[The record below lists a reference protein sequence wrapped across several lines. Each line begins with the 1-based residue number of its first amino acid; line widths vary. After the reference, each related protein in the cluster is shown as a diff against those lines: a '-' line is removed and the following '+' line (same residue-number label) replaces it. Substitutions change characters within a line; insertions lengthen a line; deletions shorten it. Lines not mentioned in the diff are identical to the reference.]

1 MPFFISYT
9 CHIVFLTSFSGSKR
23 FKECL
28 SYILANLGSNEKTEY
43 TTVIKIN
50 KNTRMWGGAERNR
63 QRQTERQSHSHRNAG
78 NQNTVMMGE
87 AFLLAFIHYR
97 ASIQVPGC
105 SILFSSKETIWTL
118 FVHEIQRKFGMKV
131 STKFFTFLME
141 KKQCLSL
148 HFPFIYFLNWS
159 LVDR

>member
-50 KNTRMWGGAERNR
+50 KNTRMCGGGRKK
-63 QRQTERQSHSHRNAG
+63 QTETDRETESQSQERRQPEHSNDG
-78 NQNTVMMGE
+78 
-87 AFLLAFIHYR
+87 
-97 ASIQVPGC
+97 
-105 SILFSSKETIWTL
+105 
-118 FVHEIQRKFGMKV
+118 
-131 STKFFTFLME
+131 
-141 KKQCLSL
+141 
-148 HFPFIYFLNWS
+148 
-159 LVDR
+159 